1 MTAPHGIHDHPTL
14 KLGRKPSSN
23 APRLKLSS
31 FLDVAAVPVHDPTD
45 DNLLQYPFQL
55 YKNDTYGDCGPTS
68 VGNNVI
74 SVSHGTDVPALSDV
88 LDLYKRSGNP
98 GFPADDNGV
107 IMQDMLNALLAGGL
121 GSRKPV
127 AFAAVDHANDTE
139 MEAAIFTFDGVLL
152 GVDLETAQQGQT
164 NAGVWD
170 YKFSGEWGG
179 HAIYC
184 GKYVAS
190 TGRLS
195 VVTWAKL
202 VQTTQA
208 FRTHQL
214 DEAWVVVWPEHL
226 NRPGVDRVALAE
238 AFRELTGKTLPL
250 SPAPGPD
257 PDVVLWES
265 VKAWADGRHT
275 GDNKKAAA
283 AVKAWAAAKGL

>member
-1 MTAPHGIHDHPTL
+1 MATPHGIHDHPTL
-14 KLGRKPSSN
+14 KLGRKPPSN

-31 FLDVAAVPVHDPTD
+31 FLDTTAVPVHDPTD

-74 SVSHGTDVPALSDV
+74 SVSHGTDVPALADV

-127 AFAAVDHANDTE
+127 AFAAVDHTNDAE
-139 MEAAIFTFDGVLL
+139 MEAAIYVFDGVLL

-170 YKFSGEWGG
+170 YKLSGEWGG

-184 GKYVAS
+184 GKYVAA

-195 VVTWAKL
+195 VVTWARL

-226 NRPGVDRVALAE
+226 NRPGVDRAALAD

-250 SPAPGPD
+250 PPAPAPD

-283 AVKAWAAAKGL
+283 AVKAWAAAKGF